1 MENRQVVALGGGCG
15 VGEMDERDQEVQA
28 SSYITYKSRGC

>member
-28 SSYITYKSRGC
+28 SSYIIYKS